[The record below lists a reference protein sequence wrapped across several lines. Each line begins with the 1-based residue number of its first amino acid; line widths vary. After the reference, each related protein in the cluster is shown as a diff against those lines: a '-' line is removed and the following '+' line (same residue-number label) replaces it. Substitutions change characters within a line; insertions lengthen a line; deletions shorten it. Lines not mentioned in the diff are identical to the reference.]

1 MKNKY
6 ITKDGFVRLD
16 EEFWEKYTCVVDR
29 GEWVICRRKGTLD
42 SYVLG
47 RWAEG
52 RTRMCMASEVSGMR
66 GLKSDGYGL
75 VPLRFVWDMLD
86 MDRVRVEE
94 EEPEERAVEQ
104 EEAIDTELRGLRGYR
119 EVRATPPPTLAGL
132 YELDEAFRS
141 IMQPPVNHA
150 IIDQE
155 VLDRLRTLEQSLQD
169 QSREVEESQGEVN
182 LTPEIQRGIR
192 E

>member
-16 EEFWEKYTCVVDR
+16 EEFWEKYVCIVDR
-29 GEWVICRRKGTLD
+29 GEWMICRRKGKID

-52 RTRMCMASEVSGMR
+52 RTRLCMASEVNGMR

-86 MDRVRVEE
+86 MDRARLEEEEEVEE
-94 EEPEERAVEQ
+94 RSEEPEEERDVDAEIERIREATERWVAGSHRAQ
-104 EEAIDTELRGLRGYR
+104 AAQAIAPETSAARDMLR
-119 EVRATPPPTLAGL
+119 ETLG
-132 YELDEAFRS
+132 
-141 IMQPPVNHA
+141 PPVQNIWSGP
-150 IIDQE
+150 IIDQDFIDSLRVMERTRAE
-155 VLDRLRTLEQSLQD
+155 VT
-169 QSREVEESQGEVN
+169 ES
-182 LTPEIQRGIR
+182 QRGIR